1 MLKRQL
7 NLAIHAVLGLSLL
20 ALLLLTAACQTQP
33 GQVTVFIE
41 VDGARQTLR
50 TQAATVRDALAQV
63 EVELSPLD
71 RVQPDL
77 YVALEPGLEI
87 IVTRVREEIETER
100 EVAPFARQTVVNEA
114 LAIGET
120 RIAQLGANGE
130 VEISYRVVYEN
141 DQEAS
146 RTEISR
152 VTVVEPVPEI
162 LVVGPRGDLPSVPIS
177 GTIAYLANGN
187 AWLMRDS
194 SGSRRA
200 VVTEGSLD
208 GRVFHLSPDGRR
220 LIYTTELTNEI
231 ELPLNEMWLAS
242 TTIIG
247 EAPASLNIQGVLQ
260 AEWSPVVTRS
270 LIAYTTAERT
280 ANAPGWRANNDLWL
294 LDLTESRPRPTP
306 VLPPNTAGLYP
317 WWGTTFTWSPDGTK
331 LAYARADQVGVV
343 SLALTSTSSLTE
355 SVLPLKDF
363 SPLQTFSDWVWVPGL
378 SWSPDSQFVVA
389 TIHGAPMAAEA
400 AEESQVFDLWVMS
413 IDGAISVK
421 MVEQVGMWANPV
433 WSRAGIAFG
442 AAFDP
447 LQSINS
453 RYRIELMDRDGSN
466 RRQIF
471 PFREELGVQFP
482 EMVWAPD
489 GENLLFI
496 YNGNLFTTGQAGG
509 LPKQLTS
516 DGQASHPQWALAQPL
531 SITETLA
538 MTNSTALTTS
548 APLTGSGMLTGTAAL
563 TLTVTATP
571 SLQIT
576 RTPTATLRPP
586 STATAT
592 TRPIPTTTRTPL
604 AATPTVLPAQTIAPA
619 LPSRTL
625 TVTLEREDI
634 LTATLPAVTPPAT
647 DAP

>member
-1 MLKRQL
+1 VSKAQL
-7 NLAIHAVLGLSLL
+7 NITIYSILCLSLTL
-20 ALLLLTAACQTQP
+20 ILTAACQTQP

-50 TQAATVRDALAQV
+50 TQAATVRDALAEV
-63 EVELSPLD
+63 EVALNPLD

-87 IVTRVREEIETER
+87 IVTRVREEVETER
-100 EVAPFARQTVVNEA
+100 EVVPFERQTVVNEA
-114 LAIGET
+114 LAVGET

-130 VEISYRVVYEN
+130 EEISYRVIYEN

-146 RTEISR
+146 RTEVSR
-152 VTVVEPVPEI
+152 VIVVQPVPEI
-162 LVVGPRGDLPSVPIS
+162 LVVGPRGDLPSVPIL

-187 AWLMRDS
+187 AWLMRNS

-208 GRVFHLSPDGRR
+208 GRVFNLSPDGRQ

-247 EAPASLNIQGVLQ
+247 EAPTPLNVQGVLQ
-260 AEWSPVVTRS
+260 AEWSPVVTHP

-294 LDLTESRPRPTP
+294 LDLTVARPRPTP

-343 SLALTSTSSLTE
+343 NLALTRTSSLTE

-363 SPLQTFSDWVWVPGL
+363 PPLQTFSDWVWVPSL
-378 SWSPDSQFVVA
+378 SWSPDSQFIVA
-389 TIHGAPMAAEA
+389 TIHGAPLATEA

-413 IDGAISVK
+413 TDGAISVK
-421 MVEQVGMWANPV
+421 MAEQVGMWANPA
-433 WSRAGIAFG
+433 WNRAGIAFG

-482 EMVWAPD
+482 EVVWSPD

-496 YNGNLFTTGQAGG
+496 YNGNLFTTSQAGG

-516 DGQASHPQWALAQPL
+516 DGQASHPQWTLAQPL

-538 MTNSTALTTS
+538 LTNSATLTGSAALTSSSPLSGTTALTV
-548 APLTGSGMLTGTAAL
+548 
-563 TLTVTATP
+563 TLTATP
-571 SLQIT
+571 TLQIT
-576 RTPTATLRPP
+576 LTPTATRQPASTATPTTRL
-586 STATAT
+586 TATAT
-592 TRPIPTTTRTPL
+592 RTP
-604 AATPTVLPAQTIAPA
+604 AATPTVLPAQTILPI
-619 LPSRTL
+619 LPSQTP
-625 TVTLEREDI
+625 TATLEPGQI
-634 LTATLPAVTPPAT
+634 LTATLPAVVPSATATP
-647 DAP
+647 